1 MDFFGYVVELRGNT
15 ISFPKGSV
23 GVAEACSGIRSLT
36 ACLFAGS
43 FLATVFLNKLWKK
56 ITMVFASMCCAF
68 LNNLIRALFLGIWAY
83 ENGPDSISG
92 TVHDTAGYIILFMTV
107 VELMMLLP
115 IFQLNPIPPEFR
127 EEASREKENA

>member
-1 MDFFGYVVELRGNT
+1 
-15 ISFPKGSV
+15 
-23 GVAEACSGIRSLT
+23 
-36 ACLFAGS
+36 
-43 FLATVFLNKLWKK
+43 
-56 ITMVFASMCCAF
+56 MVFASMCCAF